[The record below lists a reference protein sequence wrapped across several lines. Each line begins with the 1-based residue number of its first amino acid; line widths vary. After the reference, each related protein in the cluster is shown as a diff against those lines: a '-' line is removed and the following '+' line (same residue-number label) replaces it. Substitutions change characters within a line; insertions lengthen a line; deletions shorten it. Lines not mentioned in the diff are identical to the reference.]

1 MWVKMSDTELLQH
14 SDLIVMGTW
23 QGQASQPHAAAGHSV
38 PNVGIVAVSEV
49 LKGPAATARVLV
61 VVPAPDAPRSS
72 SDLHYR
78 IGDKGLW
85 LLRKQPGEKADLYLA
100 DHPQRFVPAATD
112 AAHIEVLRQLLLR
125 R

>member
-1 MWVKMSDTELLQH
+1 MWVKMSDAELLLH

-23 QGQASQPHAAAGHSV
+23 QGPATPSAGGAAAM
-38 PNVGIVAVSEV
+38 PNAGVVAVSEV
-49 LKGPAATARVLV
+49 LKGPGATTRVLV
-61 VVPAPDAPRSS
+61 ALPALDAPRSS

-78 IGDKGLW
+78 VGDTGLW
-85 LLRKQPGEKADLYLA
+85 LLRKRPGEQADVYLA

-112 AAHIEVLRQLLLR
+112 AARIKSLRELLSR